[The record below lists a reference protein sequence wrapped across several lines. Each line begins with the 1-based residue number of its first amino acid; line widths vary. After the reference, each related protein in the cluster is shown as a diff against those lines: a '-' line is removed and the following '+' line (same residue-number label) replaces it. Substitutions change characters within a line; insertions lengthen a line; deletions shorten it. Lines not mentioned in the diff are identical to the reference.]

1 MISFKVFL
9 GNKEIDQL
17 FYGDDF
23 LKGFKNLT
31 ELKDYIKSGLINHDG
46 YNSNIWLKATK

>member
-9 GNKEIDQL
+9 GYKEIDQI

-23 LKGFKNLT
+23 LKGFKNLK
-31 ELKDYIKSGLINHDG
+31 EVKDYIKNSLINHDG
-46 YNSNIWLKATK
+46 YNNNIWLRVSK